1 MDVLHII
8 QLLVAPVVMISACG
22 LLCLAFYNRLAV
34 VVNRI
39 RAFNQERLAILDR
52 LDGPAIETPRGDLR
66 LRAEAIDRQV
76 LEIMKRARLV
86 RNTLVGLVVCIICM
100 VVTSLCVGLSIWLPG
115 MAYVALGVFVA
126 GMLTLLGAMIVALME
141 LQRSLQPVAL
151 DRDFMLRLDS
161 LERGI
166 VGVAQ
171 VE

>member
-1 MDVLHII
+1 
-8 QLLVAPVVMISACG
+8 
-22 LLCLAFYNRLAV
+22 
-34 VVNRI
+34 
-39 RAFNQERLAILDR
+39 
-52 LDGPAIETPRGDLR
+52 
-66 LRAEAIDRQV
+66 
-76 LEIMKRARLV
+76 
-86 RNTLVGLVVCIICM
+86 
-100 VVTSLCVGLSIWLPG
+100 LCVGLSIWLPG